1 MPMEFYISVFFFSA
15 ASIFIG
21 EEVAAVD
28 LAIDIRKDIDLEW
41 KSNTVLLL
49 YNFGEVFD
57 QKLDKQAVPYQER
70 AI

>member
-1 MPMEFYISVFFFSA
+1 M
-15 ASIFIG
+15 
-21 EEVAAVD
+21 AAVD

-57 QKLDKQAVPYQER
+57 KKLDKQAVPYQER